1 MDCSGGG
8 RYIYTAVRAAY
19 DSGVGLLRPMYYS
32 HPEADEAYD
41 HKATQ
46 YMFGE
51 DMLIAPITEAA
62 SAPVN
67 GSISKEVWLPEG
79 SWTDWH
85 GERTFVGPMLHSAE
99 YSQRDVPVFV
109 KAGAVVPMKT
119 MVSATRAALV
129 PAVSKEVSRCC
140 CCSAELSRRRLAGC
154 DRVGALSW
162 RAVE

>member
-41 HKATQ
+41 HKAKQ

-109 KAGAVVPMKT
+109 RAGAVVPMKT
-119 MVSATRAALV
+119 MVSAAALV
-129 PAVSKEVSRCC
+129 VAVKRSLKM
-140 CCSAELSRRRLAGC
+140 LLLLRRTRSHLH
-154 DRVGALSW
+154 R
-162 RAVE
+162 RIR

>member
-1 MDCSGGG
+1 
-8 RYIYTAVRAAY
+8 
-19 DSGVGLLRPMYYS
+19 MYYS

-109 KAGAVVPMKT
+109 RAGAVVPMKT
-119 MVSATRAALV
+119 MVS
-129 PAVSKEVSRCC
+129 SSRCGC
-140 CCSAELSRRRLAGC
+140 HKRSLKMLLLLRRTRSHLH
-154 DRVGALSW
+154 R
-162 RAVE
+162 RIR